1 MKVTF
6 VVIALVAMLAITESL
21 TFRRRSLSDEDEMEE
36 VIRAT
41 CLAPL
46 NLSPEES
53 AAMEKILEMEDSEDM
68 ASNDSEEELDK
79 FLEQVTPNKAVAD
92 SLKPKIVAFVMCVT
106 SEFLKALG
114 N

>member
-1 MKVTF
+1 MKATF
-6 VVIALVAMLAITESL
+6 VVIALVVMLAVTESL
-21 TFRRRSLSDEDEMEE
+21 KIRRRSLSDEEE
-36 VIRAT
+36 LEEFIRAT

-53 AAMEKILEMEDSEDM
+53 AAMEKILEMQDSEDM
-68 ASNDSEEELDK
+68 PTADSEEDLDN
-79 FLEQVTPNKAVAD
+79 FLEQVTPNKEVAD
-92 SLKPKIVAFVMCVT
+92 SLKPKFVNFVMCVT